1 VTELP
6 TTSDTT
12 APPHLAQAS
21 RTSRRSAAHWPTG
34 SVPPGGLTA
43 SLTDLSYTVTRIHS
57 IRGRGDVPPALDERL
72 AGVIADLES
81 VIHDLLHYTDATPDS
96 TRTPPTRALDAAGAL
111 IRTPTEAAF
120 EGWLTDHDRPDVWQ
134 VDDPETS
141 PTQMLGA
148 LVLSPRQL
156 PADAADALGMPPGTT
171 VGDAAAEL
179 ILAVNDPAGPHCRSY
194 RAALYYLRDHHGMF
208 VGQSGN

>member
-6 TTSDTT
+6 TSSDTT
-12 APPHLAQAS
+12 TPPHLRLAS
-21 RTSRRSAAHWPTG
+21 RTSRPTAGRWPTG
-34 SVPPGGLTA
+34 PVPLQGLTA
-43 SLTDLSYTVTRIHS
+43 SLTDLSYMVTRIHS
-57 IRGRGDVPPALDERL
+57 IRGRGGVPPALDERL

-81 VIHDLLHYTDATPDS
+81 LIHDLLHYTDPTPGRA
-96 TRTPPTRALDAAGAL
+96 RTPPTRVLGAAGAL
-111 IRTPTEAAF
+111 IRTRTEAAF
-120 EGWLTDHDRPDVWQ
+120 EAWLTDDDRHAVWQ
-134 VDDPETS
+134 VDDPEAS

-156 PADAADALGMPPGTT
+156 PSDAADALGMPPGTT
-171 VGDAAAEL
+171 VGHAAAEL

-208 VGQSGN
+208 VGQ